1 MSSFYF
7 PSSFPAFPDRFFFVC
22 LFVSLFLLEFKV
34 FKTVFH
40 LTVQAEVRTTLNIL
54 NKDVLVL
61 DF

>member
-7 PSSFPAFPDRFFFVC
+7 PSSFPAFPDRFF
-22 LFVSLFLLEFKV
+22 SLFLLEFKV

-40 LTVQAEVRTTLNIL
+40 LTVQAEVRTMLNIP

>member
-7 PSSFPAFPDRFFFVC
+7 PSSFPAFPDRFFFF
-22 LFVSLFLLEFKV
+22 FVSLFLLEFKV